1 MWEMIL
7 PFLGFLITFIAVMI
21 GVGGG
26 VFIVPLLTLAY
37 GFTPAHAVGTSLLVI
52 IFGGFSAT
60 IGYSRHKLVFFK
72 VGLMLAV
79 ATIPGSIVGA
89 FLTSV
94 LPGATLGLIFGF
106 FLIAVAVRMI
116 FSNNLFRRKKPGAA
130 DSKVIWSEPEVLADK
145 RRFLAAF
152 GLCFFGGVVSA
163 LLGIGGGLVFVP
175 ILSIVL
181 LLPIHV
187 VVATSMF
194 TMVFTSFAGVV
205 QHWTLGNVNL
215 EYGLL
220 LAVGAVVGA
229 QVGAWVC
236 KRVSGEK
243 LQVVFAVA
251 LILLS
256 AQMILKFI

>member
-1 MWEMIL
+1 MWELIL
-7 PFLGFLITFIAVMI
+7 PFLGFLIALVAVMI

-52 IFGGFSAT
+52 IFGGLSAT

-72 VGLMLAV
+72 AGLLLAV
-79 ATIPGSIVGA
+79 ATVPGSIVGA
-89 FLTSV
+89 LLTSV
-94 LPGATLGLIFGF
+94 LAGAVIGLIFGV
-106 FLIAVAVRMI
+106 FLIAVAIRMI
-116 FSNNLFRRKKPGAA
+116 SSNNLFRRKKPGTA
-130 DSKVIWSEPEVLADK
+130 DPKVIWSEPEVLADK

-175 ILSIVL
+175 ILSLVL
-181 LLPIHV
+181 FLPIHV

-194 TMVFTSFAGVV
+194 TMVFTSLAGVV
-205 QHWTLGNVNL
+205 QHWTLGNVNM

-220 LAVGAVVGA
+220 LAVGAFVGG
-229 QVGAWVC
+229 QVGAWAC

-256 AQMILKFI
+256 VQMILKFI

>member
-1 MWEMIL
+1 MWELIL
-7 PFLGFLITFIAVMI
+7 PFLGFLIAFVAVMI

-52 IFGGFSAT
+52 IFGGLSAT

-72 VGLMLAV
+72 VGLLLAI
-79 ATIPGSIVGA
+79 ATVPGSIFGA

-94 LPGATLGLIFGF
+94 IPGSVLGLIFGV
-106 FLIAVAVRMI
+106 FLIAVALRMI
-116 FSNNLFRRKKPGAA
+116 FSNNLLRRKKPGAA

-145 RRFLAAF
+145 RRFLLAF
-152 GLCFFGGVVSA
+152 GLCFFGGLVSA

-175 ILSIVL
+175 ILSLVL

-194 TMVFTSFAGVV
+194 MMVFTSLAGVM
-205 QHWTLGNVNL
+205 QHWTLGNVYL

-220 LAVGAVVGA
+220 LAIGAFVGA
-229 QVGAWVC
+229 QVGSWVC
-236 KRVSGEK
+236 KRVSGK
-243 LQVVFAVA
+243 KIQVVFSVA

-256 AQMILKFI
+256 VQMILKFI

>member
-1 MWEMIL
+1 MWELIL
-7 PFLGFLITFIAVMI
+7 PLLGFLIAFVAAMI

-26 VFIVPLLTLAY
+26 VFIVPLLTLVYA
-37 GFTPAHAVGTSLLVI
+37 FTPSHAVGTSLMVI
-52 IFGGFSAT
+52 IFAGLSAT

-72 VGLMLAV
+72 VGLLLAV
-79 ATIPGSIVGA
+79 ATVPGSIVGA
-89 FLTSV
+89 FLTSI
-94 LPGATLGLIFGF
+94 LSGAVLGLIFGV
-106 FLIAVAVRMI
+106 FLIVVAIRMI
-116 FSNNLFRRKKPGAA
+116 LSNNLLRQKKPDAPE
-130 DSKVIWSEPEVLADK
+130 SKVIWSEPEVLADK
-145 RRFLAAF
+145 RRFLVAF
-152 GLCFFGGVVSA
+152 GLCFFGGLVSA
-163 LLGIGGGLVFVP
+163 LLGVGGGLVFVP
-175 ILSIVL
+175 ILSLVL

-220 LAVGAVVGA
+220 LAVGALVGA
-229 QVGAWVC
+229 QVGAWAC

-243 LQVVFAVA
+243 LQVVFAVV

-256 AQMILKFI
+256 VQMILKFI

>member
-1 MWEMIL
+1 MWELIL
-7 PFLGFLITFIAVMI
+7 PFLGFLFALVAVMI

-37 GFTPAHAVGTSLLVI
+37 GFIPAHAIGTSLLVI
-52 IFGGFSAT
+52 IFGGLSAT

-72 VGLMLAV
+72 VGLLLAI
-79 ATIPGSIVGA
+79 ATVPGSIVGA

-94 LPGATLGLIFGF
+94 LSGAVLGLFFGA

-116 FSNNLFRRKKPGAA
+116 FSNNLFRAKKPGAA
-130 DSKVIWSEPEVLADK
+130 DSKVIWSEPEILTNK
-145 RRFLAAF
+145 RRFLEAF

-163 LLGIGGGLVFVP
+163 FLGVGGGLVFVP
-175 ILSIVL
+175 VLSLVL

-194 TMVFTSFAGVV
+194 TMVFTSFAGVL

-220 LAVGAVVGA
+220 LAVGAIVGA
-229 QVGAWVC
+229 HVGAWAC
-236 KRVSGEK
+236 KRISGEK
-243 LQVVFAVA
+243 LQVVFAVT

-256 AQMILKFI
+256 VQMILKFI

>member
-1 MWEMIL
+1 MWELIL
-7 PFLGFLITFIAVMI
+7 PFLGFLIAFVAVMI

-26 VFIVPLLTLAY
+26 VFVVPLLTLAY
-37 GFTPAHAVGTSLLVI
+37 GFIPAHAVGTSLLVI

-72 VGLMLAV
+72 TGLLLAI
-79 ATIPGSIVGA
+79 ATVPGSIVGA
-89 FLTSV
+89 YLTSV
-94 LPGATLGLIFGF
+94 LSGAVLGLVFGA
-106 FLIAVAVRMI
+106 FLIAVAIRMI
-116 FSNNLFRRKKPGAA
+116 LSNNLLRPKKPGAA
-130 DSKVIWSEPEVLADK
+130 DSKVIWSEPDVLANR

-152 GLCFFGGVVSA
+152 GLCFFGGLVSA

-175 ILSIVL
+175 ILSLVL

-220 LAVGAVVGA
+220 IAVGAVVGA
-229 QVGAWVC
+229 QVGSWVC

-243 LQVVFAVA
+243 LQVIFALA

-256 AQMILKFI
+256 IQMILKFI

>member
-1 MWEMIL
+1 MWELIL
-7 PFLGFLITFIAVMI
+7 PLLGFLIAFVAAMI

-37 GFTPAHAVGTSLLVI
+37 AFTPAHAVGTSLLVI
-52 IFGGFSAT
+52 IFAGLSAT

-72 VGLMLAV
+72 VGLLLAV
-79 ATIPGSIVGA
+79 ATVPGSIVGA
-89 FLTSV
+89 FLTSILSGEV
-94 LPGATLGLIFGF
+94 LGLIFGV
-106 FLIAVAVRMI
+106 FLIVVAIRMI
-116 FSNNLFRRKKPGAA
+116 FSNSLLRRKKPGAPE
-130 DSKVIWSEPEVLADK
+130 SKVIWSEPEVLADK
-145 RRFLAAF
+145 RRFLVAF
-152 GLCFFGGVVSA
+152 GLCFFGGLVSA
-163 LLGIGGGLVFVP
+163 LLGVGGGLVFVP
-175 ILSIVL
+175 ILSLVL

-194 TMVFTSFAGVV
+194 TMVFTSLAGVV

-220 LAVGAVVGA
+220 LAVGALVGA

-256 AQMILKFI
+256 VQMILKFI

>member
-1 MWEMIL
+1 MWELIL
-7 PFLGFLITFIAVMI
+7 PLLGFLIAFVAAMI

-37 GFTPAHAVGTSLLVI
+37 AFTPAHAVGTSLLVI
-52 IFGGFSAT
+52 VFAGLSAT

-72 VGLMLAV
+72 VGLLLAV
-79 ATIPGSIVGA
+79 ATVPGSIVGA
-89 FLTSV
+89 FLTSI
-94 LPGATLGLIFGF
+94 LPGAALGLIFGI
-106 FLIAVAVRMI
+106 FLIVVAIRMI
-116 FSNNLFRRKKPGAA
+116 LSNNLLRPKKPDAPE
-130 DSKVIWSEPEVLADK
+130 SKVIWSEPEVLADK
-145 RRFLAAF
+145 RRFLVAF
-152 GLCFFGGVVSA
+152 GLCFFGGLVSA

-175 ILSIVL
+175 ILSLVL

-187 VVATSMF
+187 AVATSMF
-194 TMVFTSFAGVV
+194 TMVFTSLAGVV

-220 LAVGAVVGA
+220 LAVGALVGA
-229 QVGAWVC
+229 QVGAWAC

-243 LQVVFAVA
+243 LQVVFTVA

-256 AQMILKFI
+256 LQMILKFI

>member
-1 MWEMIL
+1 MWELLL
-7 PFLGFLITFIAVMI
+7 PLLGFLIALVAVMI

-26 VFIVPLLTLAY
+26 VFVVPLLTLAY
-37 GFTPAHAVGTSLLVI
+37 GFTPAHAIGTSLLVI
-52 IFGGFSAT
+52 IFGGLSAT

-72 VGLMLAV
+72 VGLLLAI
-79 ATIPGSIVGA
+79 ATIPGSILGA

-94 LPGATLGLIFGF
+94 LSGAVLGLIFGG

-116 FSNNLFRRKKPGAA
+116 FSNKLFRAKKAGTA
-130 DSKVIWSEPEVLADK
+130 DSKVIWSEPDVLADK
-145 RRFLAAF
+145 RRFLTAF

-175 ILSIVL
+175 ILTLVL

-220 LAVGAVVGA
+220 IAVGAFVGG
-229 QVGAWVC
+229 QVGSWAC

-243 LQVVFAVA
+243 LQAILAVA